1 MSYEMKE
8 GQITLFENK
17 KQKDNHPDMRGEM
30 LINGE
35 KKEVSLWRKES
46 ANGTVYY
53 SGLIKEPFKKTGVS
67 ERPVPENT
75 DLPF

>member
-17 KQKDNHPDMRGEM
+17 KSTDKQPDMRGEM

-46 ANGTVYY
+46 ANGTVYF
-53 SGLIKEPFKKTGVS
+53 SGLIKEPFKKS
-67 ERPVPENT
+67 AIAERPMPKDES
-75 DLPF
+75 LPF